1 MNSFDVQKMTKGKF
15 QKKFDSNI
23 CSTTHESLTYKNHRI
38 EGLYLYNLARRCMHQ
53 IAEEH
58 KSEILSRY
66 IPNCSIHLF
75 LLLFKHFFSQQ
86 NKFYAGAAFISTF
99 WLGDC
104 SSTAVFLLIFEL
116 CEAKRYLL
124 SNVLRVSIRSIFFGL
139 KMRYIATIKASN
151 TK

>member
-1 MNSFDVQKMTKGKF
+1 MKVCHKFCRYSAETLCVIFSKVSLLLVEILTVKGKF
-15 QKKFDSNI
+15 PKKIDSNI

-38 EGLYLYNLARRCMHQ
+38 EGLYLYNHARRCMHQ

-99 WLGDC
+99 
-104 SSTAVFLLIFEL
+104 
-116 CEAKRYLL
+116 
-124 SNVLRVSIRSIFFGL
+124 
-139 KMRYIATIKASN
+139 
-151 TK
+151 